1 MQLGQQNKL
10 GGVEAEEYQGKTA
23 KREVVEQ
30 LKQTF
35 FYSFCAEGGNIG
47 AHVEFLWTH
56 LRASK
61 TNTKLN

>member
-30 LKQTF
+30 LRQTF
-35 FYSFCAEGGNIG
+35 FSSFCAEGGNIG
-47 AHVEFLWTH
+47 AHVEFL
-56 LRASK
+56 
-61 TNTKLN
+61 